1 MTAPHSRPAGKP
13 QQQADH
19 TNTPT
24 IRIRAHN
31 TADNGNKKHAPK
43 NTTAKKINKNSPTT
57 GRAQATHHTH
67 AATPPRQPPPQPA
80 PGSPRPAMDEQTL
93 TTGDDGNAIIPQH
106 ALCQASD
113 PPLVQL
119 QAVRAHLRGHGHVSA
134 SAVNCTQDPSAC
146 PCGSIPH
153 LIRHHLTPARV
164 RTPGRPRPPPILFS
178 TPGLHDCGIA
188 RYCRQCTHEPRTRT
202 IRTPYAYAY
211 AYAGDGLMQDSCIH
225 ACGQHHDQ
233 ACRLHDR
240 L

>member
-93 TTGDDGNAIIPQH
+93 TTGDDGNAIIPP
-106 ALCQASD
+106 ACSLSGLR
-113 PPLVQL
+113 P
-119 QAVRAHLRGHGHVSA
+119 AVGSA
-134 SAVNCTQDPSAC
+134 SSRARSSA
-146 PCGSIPH
+146 
-153 LIRHHLTPARV
+153 
-164 RTPGRPRPPPILFS
+164 
-178 TPGLHDCGIA
+178 
-188 RYCRQCTHEPRTRT
+188 RTRT
-202 IRTPYAYAY
+202 RF
-211 AYAGDGLMQDSCIH
+211 GF
-225 ACGQHHDQ
+225 CGQLHAGPVRVPLREHPTSYPSSPHADTRENTRSATTATNPFLHTRTARLRDRALLQ
-233 ACRLHDR
+233 AMHARATDTDYTHTLRLRLCR
-240 L
+240 

>member
-1 MTAPHSRPAGKP
+1 MKP
-13 QQQADH
+13 QQTERQQ
-19 TNTPT
+19 NT
-24 IRIRAHN
+24 R
-31 TADNGNKKHAPK
+31 PK

-153 LIRHHLTPARV
+153 PIRHPLTPARV

-178 TPGLHDCGIA
+178 TPDCTTAGSRAAAGNARTSHGHGLYAH
-188 RYCRQCTHEPRTRT
+188 PMP
-202 IRTPYAYAY
+202 TPMPVM
-211 AYAGDGLMQDSCIH
+211 GSCIH
-225 ACGQHHDQ
+225 ECGQHHDQ
-233 ACRLHDR
+233 ACLLHARL
-240 L
+240 